1 MKQMVNL
8 NFRWFMQ
15 TLLDRKDRMSMY
27 HGLEIRVPFCDYRIA
42 EYLYSVPWEY
52 KDYHGREKGL
62 LRYAMEGI
70 LPNEIL
76 YRKKSPY
83 PKTHD
88 PKYLQLVSA
97 ALRQVIGRKDAPIFA
112 LVPKEKLQQLL
123 DMDFAWPWYGQL
135 MSRPQTIAY
144 MLQIN
149 FWLKHYHIS
158 VS

>member
-1 MKQMVNL
+1 
-8 NFRWFMQ
+8 
-15 TLLDRKDRMSMY
+15 
-27 HGLEIRVPFCDYRIA
+27 
-42 EYLYSVPWEY
+42 
-52 KDYHGREKGL
+52 
-62 LRYAMEGI
+62 
-70 LPNEIL
+70 
-76 YRKKSPY
+76 
-83 PKTHD
+83 
-88 PKYLQLVSA
+88 LQLVSA
-97 ALRQVIGRKDAPIFA
+97 ALRQVIGRNDAPIFA